1 MTSSFCNFS
10 DVLETSKNHRPFH
23 YVGKV
28 WGIKF
33 LLDLSCCCASEP
45 GDKEVGM
52 RATWVESTHRLLPL
66 LLRLVA
72 PGIAI
77 CKLLFAPQEVEAGGS
92 ESREVVNDLSGKFKE
107 NFGHCPET
115 KIFYHFEL

>member
-1 MTSSFCNFS
+1 
-10 DVLETSKNHRPFH
+10 
-23 YVGKV
+23 
-28 WGIKF
+28 
-33 LLDLSCCCASEP
+33 
-45 GDKEVGM
+45 M
-52 RATWVESTHRLLPL
+52 RATWVESTNRLLPL

-92 ESREVVNDLSGKFKE
+92 ESREVVKDLSGKFKE

-115 KIFYHFEL
+115 KIFYHFELLNMILEVFLVNNLNPH